1 MRWDL
6 SSQGNVSDRCQA
18 NREQEGNTKDKKEID
33 HDGAPQNEKIT
44 EKCVDAEKYEMQ
56 EWVSCMY
63 VCVYALGGKGKP
75 GEAGAPEEWEGGGI
89 VRVPVSNSL

>member
-1 MRWDL
+1 MRAHTQREMRWDL

-33 HDGAPQNEKIT
+33 HDGAPQNEKIA

-56 EWVSCMY
+56 EWVSC
-63 VCVYALGGKGKP
+63 VCMCVRGGKGSRGRK
-75 GEAGAPEEWEGGGI
+75 GGGI
-89 VRVPVSNSL
+89 VRRVPVTIL